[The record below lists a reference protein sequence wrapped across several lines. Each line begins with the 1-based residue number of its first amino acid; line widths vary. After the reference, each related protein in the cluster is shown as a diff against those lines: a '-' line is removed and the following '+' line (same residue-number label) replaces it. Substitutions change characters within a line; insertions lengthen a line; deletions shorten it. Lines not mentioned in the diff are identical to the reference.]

1 MKIKCDYCGNTYE
14 DTQEKCPSCGA
25 PNPSH
30 QNTGQPK
37 TIEEL
42 KDWYRKRNLPDSEV
56 TRFFIGEDYKQP
68 KAFGIY
74 KDENGQF
81 IVYKNKAD
89 GSRAVRYQGKDEE
102 YAVNELYQKLK
113 DEIVHQKYLNDE
125 KRSGNSS
132 SGTERSSSNR
142 NKKSKS
148 ILDGLLIKG
157 GIFLGIMFLIST
169 FVITPFKNR
178 HNGYYNY
185 DSNYI
190 YSYQD
195 DWYYWDDSEWIF
207 IDQDIPDNKAIIN
220 DIESNRD
227 EYYLS
232 KEWNSTYTFDNWDN
246 SPYYQQY
253 QSSDTSDHD
262 SDRDTDYDWDSNDS
276 WDSGGTDWD
285 TDW

>member
-125 KRSGNSS
+125 KRPGNSS

-148 ILDGLLIKG
+148 ILDGLLVKG

>member
-148 ILDGLLIKG
+148 ILDGLLVKG
-157 GIFLGIMFLIST
+157 GIILGIMFLIST

-195 DWYYWDDSEWIF
+195 DWYYWDDSEWIY

-232 KEWNSTYTFDNWDN
+232 NEWNSTYTFDNWDN

>member
-14 DTQEKCPSCGA
+14 DTLEKCPNCGA

-30 QNTGQPK
+30 QNNGQPK

-42 KDWYRKRNLPDSEV
+42 KDWYKKRNLPDAEV
-56 TRFFIGEDYKQP
+56 TRFFIGEDYKEP

-74 KDENGQF
+74 KDENGDF

-89 GSRAVRYQGKDEE
+89 GSRAVRYHGKDEE
-102 YAVNELYQKLK
+102 YAVNELFQKLK

-125 KRSGNSS
+125 KRAGDSDESD
-132 SGTERSSSNR
+132 RA
-142 NKKSKS
+142 SKS
-148 ILDGLLIKG
+148 RKRQSESLFDRLLVKG
-157 GIFLGIMFLIST
+157 GIILGIMFLIST
-169 FVITPFKNR
+169 FIVTPFKNR

-185 DSNYI
+185 DSNI
-190 YSYQD
+190 VYSYQG
-195 DWYYWDDSEWIF
+195 DWYYWDDTQWTV
-207 IDQDIPDNKAIIN
+207 IDQSIPDNKTIIA
-220 DIESNRD
+220 DIESHRD
-227 EYYLS
+227 EYYMS
-232 KEWNSTYTFDNWDN
+232 KEWNSSYTFDNWDN

-253 QSSDTSDHD
+253 QSAETDRD
-262 SDRDTDYDWDSNDS
+262 SDRDSDYDWNSDDT